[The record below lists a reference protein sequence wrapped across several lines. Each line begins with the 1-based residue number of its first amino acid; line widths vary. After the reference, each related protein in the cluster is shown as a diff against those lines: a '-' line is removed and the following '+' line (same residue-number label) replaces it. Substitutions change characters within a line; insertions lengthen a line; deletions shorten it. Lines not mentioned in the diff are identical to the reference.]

1 MSSSTQNLNNE
12 AAICEEIGLD
22 LYNFKSILES
32 ALDLISETA
41 TKDQRGD
48 FIMPESFCEIT
59 EIYYKLSSLKEA
71 INEMQSIIRDKVK

>member
-1 MSSSTQNLNNE
+1 MSDEKT
-12 AAICEEIGLD
+12 ICEEIGLD
-22 LYNFKSILES
+22 LNNFKSVLES

-48 FIMPESFCEIT
+48 FIMPASFCEIT

>member
-1 MSSSTQNLNNE
+1 MKMLDE
-12 AAICEEIGLD
+12 KAICEEIGAD

-32 ALDLISETA
+32 ALDLISETV

-48 FIMPESFCEIT
+48 FIMPTSFSEIT

-71 INEMQSIIRDKVK
+71 INEMQSIIREKVK

>member
-1 MSSSTQNLNNE
+1 MSSSTQNTNNE
-12 AAICEEIGLD
+12 AAVCEEIGLD

-32 ALDLISETA
+32 TLDLISETA

-48 FIMPESFCEIT
+48 YIVPTSFREIT

-71 INEMQSIIRDKVK
+71 INEMQSIIKDKVK